1 MAGRG
6 EAALS
11 HFGYTIGCKRLLIA
25 ISGLHITMIA
35 AILVQLMRIAR
46 LPRVACGLLL
56 IPMLW
61 FYVAATGWQSSAVR
75 SSVMVTIVAMG
86 WVLKRPGDLVTSLA
100 AAGVLRLLWE
110 GEMHQR

>member
-1 MAGRG
+1 MRSGTM
-6 EAALS
+6 
-11 HFGYTIGCKRLLIA
+11 HIFA

-61 FYVAATGWQSSAVR
+61 FLRGSDRLAVIR
-75 SSVMVTIVAMG
+75 CAFVG
-86 WVLKRPGDLVTSLA
+86 HGDHRGDGLGSQVP
-100 AAGVLRLLWE
+100 LRL
-110 GEMHQR
+110 G